1 MLRTILVGST
11 VSIQGVFEGNLDCG
25 RILVRVGDSLFA
37 GRPVC
42 G

>member
-11 VSIQGVFEGNLDCG
+11 VSIQGVFERNLDCG